1 MFSLYQNNTTLV
13 SLVNKR
19 KSQIKKTQKINMI
32 SKSHVSFKIY
42 FNEVQYTWFV
52 AVKSILKRCNLMP
65 YTSVML
71 FWFELQ
77 VSIAVL
83 ISRGFFFFS
92 KLLYLFLRS
101 GHDGGEHGWPWH
113 DWSVQGH
120 QAVVE
125 HLVLGDQFLGH
136 VAAVKIRKRN
146 VYHSLPQTS
155 TKFLLTFEKLF
166 FSS

>member
-1 MFSLYQNNTTLV
+1 
-13 SLVNKR
+13 
-19 KSQIKKTQKINMI
+19 
-32 SKSHVSFKIY
+32 
-42 FNEVQYTWFV
+42 
-52 AVKSILKRCNLMP
+52 MP

-83 ISRGFFFFS
+83 ISRVFFFFIS

-101 GHDGGEHGWPWH
+101 GHDGGEQGWPWH

-155 TKFLLTFEKLF
+155 TKSVLFTNIWIIIFFKSNCFKLLTSGEDPEAFPSAQPLRHTLQMKLNN
-166 FSS
+166 